1 MIIPI
6 IVAYITACL
15 LGLYFLYRHRLNTP
29 PDTWPEKW
37 RGNQRNPRKNR
48 LEPISQYVGAR
59 SRGPHLNPPP
69 VGEDDPGCGC
79 LGIRV
84 EGVRAASSEV
94 NFFEM

>member
-15 LGLYFLYRHRLNTP
+15 LGLYFLYRHWLNTP

-59 SRGPHLNPPP
+59 SRRSSPQSSSRGRGRPRLR
-69 VGEDDPGCGC
+69 V
-79 LGIRV
+79 LGNQGGSRT
-84 EGVRAASSEV
+84 RR
-94 NFFEM
+94 F